1 VNAIMAPG
9 LGETASLLK
18 RVPTTMSLLNFL
30 LGKPIASWEEG
41 SEKVGAAKGVS
52 VFGLDA
58 LGSAAYGPE
67 AALTILIPLGA
78 AGLTLAIPLTASI
91 IFLLVIV
98 FLSYRQTIA
107 AYPQG
112 GGSYTVAR
120 QNLGTFPG
128 LLAASALLIDYT
140 LDAAVGISAGIGA
153 LTSAV
158 PALHPRTLT
167 LCLVAL
173 VLLTIVNLRGLRENG
188 AVFLA
193 PTYLF
198 LICMM
203 SALAI
208 GVFKAITSGGH
219 PHAVVAPPAPS
230 PAVAAVSVWLILKS
244 FASGCTALTGVEA
257 VSNGVQAFR
266 DDRVKN
272 ARRALAVIIF
282 ALVVMLAGI
291 AYLVKAYKVVATNPT
306 GNNYQSVLSMLLSA
320 IVGRGWFYNVAIASI
335 LLILIFS
342 ANTAFAGFP
351 RVCRFI
357 AEDGFLPTS
366 FANRGRRLVYSEG
379 ICVLAV
385 ITGIL
390 LSAFG
395 GVTDRL
401 IPLFAVGAFLAFT
414 MSQAGM
420 VAHWRGAKGKG
431 ARRGMAINALGAFC
445 TGLTVIIV
453 IVAKFAEGAWIT
465 VIAIPSLLVLMYRVR
480 RHYNK
485 VNREVATETPL
496 DATSEPRPIIIMT
509 LTSWTRV
516 GKDALRFA
524 MTLSD
529 EVTVL
534 HVAEDNHDDDFSKRW
549 NELVE
554 VPARK
559 AASVVP
565 KLIVLKSPYRFVVT
579 PIVDYILSVA
589 AQNPDRRVVAMIPE
603 LMEKRWYYYFLHTQ
617 RATLL
622 KTRLLMEGKNRI
634 SVLNIPWYLKA
645 T

>member
-1 VNAIMAPG
+1 V
-9 LGETASLLK
+9 
-18 RVPTTMSLLNFL
+18 SLLNFL

-41 SEKVGAAKGVS
+41 SEKIGPAKGVP

-67 AALTILIPLGA
+67 AALTILIPLGV
-78 AGLTLAIPLTASI
+78 AGLTLAIPLMASI
-91 IFLLVIV
+91 IVLLVIV

-112 GGSYTVAR
+112 GGSYTVAH

-128 LLAASALLIDYT
+128 LLAAAALLIDYT

-167 LCLVAL
+167 LCLVSL
-173 VLLTIVNLRGLRENG
+173 VILTLANLRGLRENG

-198 LICMM
+198 LTCMI

-208 GVFKAITSGGH
+208 GVFKTIASGGH
-219 PHAVVAPPAPS
+219 PHPVVAPPAPS
-230 PAVAAVSVWLILKS
+230 PAVAAASAWLILKS

-257 VSNGVQAFR
+257 VSNGVQSFR

-272 ARRALAVIIF
+272 GRRTLAVIIF
-282 ALVVMLAGI
+282 ALILMLAGI
-291 AYLVKAYKVVATNPT
+291 AYLVKAYEIVATNPT

-320 IVGRGWFYNVAIASI
+320 VVGRGWFYNVAIGSI
-335 LLILIFS
+335 LLVLIFS
-342 ANTAFAGFP
+342 ANTAFADFP

-357 AEDGFLPTS
+357 AEDGYLPTS

-379 ICVLAV
+379 ICVLAI

-390 LSAFG
+390 LTAFG

-420 VAHWRGAKGKG
+420 VAHWRRVRGKG
-431 ARRGMAINALGAFC
+431 SRTGMAINALGAFA
-445 TGLTVIIV
+445 TGMTVVIV

-465 VIAIPSLLVLMYRVR
+465 VIAIPCLLVLMYRVR

-485 VNREVATETPL
+485 VNREIATEAPL
-496 DATSEPRPIIIMT
+496 ESTNEPRPIIIIT

-516 GKDALRFA
+516 GKEALRFA
-524 MTLSD
+524 MTLSE
-529 EVTVL
+529 EVIVL
-534 HVAEDNHDDDFSKRW
+534 HVAEGNHTDDFCNRW

-554 VPARK
+554 IPAQK
-559 AASVVP
+559 AGFPAP

-579 PIVDYILSVA
+579 PIVDYVVSVA
-589 AQNPDRRVVAMIPE
+589 NRKTGRRVVAMIPE

-617 RATLL
+617 RAALL
-622 KTRLLMEGKNRI
+622 KARLLMEGKDRI